1 MVTYDS
7 GANSQDEVLIDK
19 CPKCSAVF
27 FDYDGCN
34 AVTCSRCTEAFC
46 AVCLEACGRDAHAH
60 VRTKHGNLYDA
71 PAASEAR
78 LERQRAGLAEA
89 LRDVAPEIRKQAEKI
104 LAKIM
109 EELAV
114 VATKERKKYGKV
126 ERNARLLSM
135 LEELRELFAYYK
147 SGEGPFE
154 AVLPEI
160 TLLLKSEGGD
170 DKWCLEI
177 LDNQVVPRNPVVPG
191 ASKSNQASN
200 LNISRDLHSVKIK
213 KLNCSKLNNF
223 AQFLDFFVFNLD

>member
-1 MVTYDS
+1 MCRFVCRSFAEIKPRFLSYRSESDLRL
-7 GANSQDEVLIDK
+7 QDEVLIDK

-34 AVTCSRCTEAFC
+34 AVKCSRCNEAFC
-46 AVCLEACGRDAHAH
+46 AVCLQACGEDAHAH

-71 PAASEAR
+71 PAASKAR

-114 VATKERKKYGKV
+114 VARKECKKYGKV
-126 ERNARLLSM
+126 ERDARVLSM
-135 LEELRELFAYYK
+135 LEELRELFAYYR
-147 SGEGPFE
+147 SGEGAFE
-154 AVLPEI
+154 AVPPEI

-177 LDNQVVPRNPVVPG
+177 LHNQVMPQNPAQPG
-191 ASKSNQASN
+191 NASKSCCAWCLEIQSTKQ
-200 LNISRDLHSVKIK
+200 S
-213 KLNCSKLNNF
+213 
-223 AQFLDFFVFNLD
+223 